1 MIRAKSV
8 QSVILPIF
16 CNQHTSSSAKKKPS
30 KPIGASA
37 GKVDGGYT
45 MPSPPM
51 RPESHVY
58 TLPTNVENSR
68 DVNNIQQRPLPSAPS
83 VRRDDVY
90 QYIDDASLSRTS
102 ASTSAVDNPGYDL
115 QIPLRT
121 HDASNASATSAY
133 SIPYNNNTTSAMQH
147 QPPPHQ
153 NTAPSS
159 ASVPMH
165 DVNSDAGIEPPYLVV
180 HDEEP
185 GPDYLVPLQ
194 SS

>member
-1 MIRAKSV
+1 
-8 QSVILPIF
+8 
-16 CNQHTSSSAKKKPS
+16 
-30 KPIGASA
+30 
-37 GKVDGGYT
+37 
-45 MPSPPM
+45 MPSPTT

-83 VRRDDVY
+83 VRGDDVY

-121 HDASNASATSAY
+121 HDASNANTTSAY
-133 SIPYNNNTTSAMQH
+133 SIPYNNNTTNAMQH
-147 QPPPHQ
+147 QPSPHQ